1 MTRTNSDDS
10 WATCTIGDVA
20 KVISGYAFKS
30 AEFEEEGVPV
40 IKIKNIRVGYTDLS
54 DAQAVPATRLSL
66 DHKYHV
72 QPGHVLISLT
82 GSHLTQPNSVV
93 GRVAIH
99 RGKHAL
105 LNQRAGKFIIDD
117 TKCLPNYL
125 FYTLSSSEYVT
136 RIATMASGAA
146 SQANVSPTQVESVSI
161 PLPSIDTQRKI
172 ASILSAYDDLIENNT
187 CRIAILEAMA
197 QAIYRE
203 WFVNFRFPGH
213 ENVKLVDS
221 PLGCQIPEGWRIMDL
236 GEAVEIR
243 RGKNITRKKVVLGS
257 VPVVAG
263 GIKPS
268 CYHNE
273 SNTGS
278 PVITVSA
285 SGANAG
291 YVSLHHKPVWA
302 SDCSFIDPEI
312 SPHIYYL
319 YSMFLDRRIE
329 ITGLQR
335 GAAQPHV
342 YPKDL
347 MRLKVLDVPEE
358 LISRFENDVAPCF
371 RLIGNLLPRIDNLR
385 TTRDLLLPKLIS
397 GKLDVGNLD
406 IDVGMTAEAL
416 EEATA

>member
-1 MTRTNSDDS
+1 MTRTNSNDS
-10 WATCTIGDVA
+10 WVSCTIGDVA

-30 AEFEEEGVPV
+30 SEFEEEGIPV
-40 IKIKNIRVGYTDLS
+40 IKIKNIRVGFTDLT
-54 DAQAVPATRLSL
+54 DAQAVPESRMSL
-66 DHKYHV
+66 AEKFHV
-72 QPGHVLISLT
+72 QSGNVLISLT

-99 RGKHAL
+99 RGEHAL

-117 TKCLPNYL
+117 TKCLPNFL

-161 PLPSIDTQRKI
+161 PLPKIGTQRKI

-187 CRIAILEAMA
+187 RRIAILEETA
-197 QAIYRE
+197 QSIYRE

-221 PLGCQIPEGWRIMDL
+221 PLGPIPEGWQIMDL
-236 GEAVEIR
+236 GESVEIR
-243 RGKNITRKKVVLGS
+243 RGKNITRKTVVLGS

-263 GIKPS
+263 GINPS

-291 YVSLHHKPVWA
+291 YVSLYHKPVWA

-312 SPHIYYL
+312 SPNVFYL
-319 YSMFLDRRIE
+319 YSIFQDRRIE

-347 MRLKVLDVPEE
+347 MRLKVLDVPES
-358 LISRFENDVAPCF
+358 LVSSFESDVTPCF
-371 RLIGNLLPRIDNLR
+371 RLIGNLLQRNDNLR

-397 GKLDVGNLD
+397 GKLDVEDLD
-406 IDVGMTAEAL
+406 IDTGLTAEAFQ
-416 EEATA
+416 EATA